1 MNIVPMS
8 SSQLRVIKRDGS
20 FQDVSYDKIVARLSA
35 LANETPAGLPKLLNV
50 NPTLVAQKVINQIYD
65 GIHTHELDHHA
76 SRVSVELTTTHPEYG
91 DLAGR
96 IAVSNHQKQ
105 TTGDPISVLRE
116 LHELY
121 DDNGEL
127 APLISEETMAI
138 AEEYADQIREV
149 VDYSKDYLID
159 YFGFKT
165 LERAYLLKSKGR
177 ILERPQDMWVR
188 VAIGIHGW
196 NLDDILRTYKDLSL
210 KYYTH
215 ATPTLFNAGT
225 VHPQMSSCFLVAMK
239 DDSIDGIFQ
248 TARECALISKWG
260 GGIGLHL
267 HNVRAKGSYIRGTSG
282 TSNGIVPMLRV
293 FNATARYCDQGGG
306 RRKGSFAMYIEP
318 WHADIEDFLRL
329 KINFGNEEERARDL
343 FYGLWIPD
351 LFMKRVRENG
361 KWTLFCPDRAKGLS
375 DCYGDEFEALYE
387 HYEEDSEKYG
397 GREMSAQKLWF
408 QILQSQIETGTPYL
422 LYKDAANSKSNQK
435 NLGTIKSSNLCTEII
450 EYSSAD
456 ETAVCNLASMNLQ
469 AFLMETQTGSGD
481 HIPSLEFD
489 FDLFRKS
496 VSQVVKNLD
505 RVIDRNFYP
514 TEPTKKSNFRHR
526 PVGIG
531 VQGFADVCA
540 RLEIAYDSKEARDLN
555 EKIFAHMYYASVNAS
570 ANLVQVDGLPA
581 YETFKG
587 SPMSKGILQ
596 PDMWDTEHTPD
607 LVYPELDW
615 KGLREKVKGGIR
627 NSLLVAPMPTAS
639 TSQILGNTES
649 FEPGTTNIYTRRTLA
664 GEFIVVNRY
673 LVRELAELGIWGQDI
688 KDQIVASRGSVQNIT
703 EIPEDIRAR
712 YKTVWELS
720 QKILIDMAA
729 DRGKYVCQSQSL
741 NLYSSDPTFKKLSSM
756 HFYAWGKGLKTGI
769 YYLRTRAIADAQQF
783 TIEAEKT
790 NTVKFKPEEQEQE
803 CEVCSA

>member
-1 MNIVPMS
+1 MAAL
-8 SSQLRVIKRDGS
+8 LRVIKRDGS

-35 LANETPAGLPKLLNV
+35 LAKETPAGLPSLENV
-50 NPTLVAQKVINQIYD
+50 NPALIAQKIINQIYD

-96 IAVSNHQKQ
+96 IVVSNHQKQ
-105 TTGDPISVLRE
+105 TYGDPLSVLRE
-116 LHELY
+116 LRELY
-121 DDNGEL
+121 DDNGKP
-127 APLISEETMAI
+127 APLISEQTMAI
-138 AEEYADQIREV
+138 AEEYADQIRKAI
-149 VDYSKDYLID
+149 DYSRDYLID

-177 ILERPQDMWVR
+177 ILERPQDMWMR

-196 NLDDILRTYKDLSL
+196 NIEDILKTYNDLSL

-239 DDSIDGIFQ
+239 DDSIDGIFK

-361 KWTLFCPDRAKGLS
+361 TWTLFCPDRAKGLA
-375 DCYGDEFEALYE
+375 DCYGSEFEALYE
-387 HYEEDSEKYG
+387 MYEADPELYG
-397 GREMSAQKLWF
+397 GKQMPAQKLWF

-422 LYKDAANSKSNQK
+422 LYKDAANEKSNQK
-435 NLGTIKSSNLCTEII
+435 NLGVIKSSNLCTEII

-469 AFLMETQTGSGD
+469 AFLTDEMT
-481 HIPSLEFD
+481 FD
-489 FDLFRKS
+489 FELFREK

-505 RVIDRNFYP
+505 RVIDGNFYP
-514 TEPTKKSNFRHR
+514 TEPTRNSNFRHR
-526 PVGIG
+526 PIGIG

-540 RLEIAYDSKEARDLN
+540 RMKIAYDSRDAKVLN

-570 ANLVQVDGLPA
+570 ADLVQVDGLDP
-581 YETFKG
+581 YKTFAG
-587 SPMSKGILQ
+587 SPISKGILQ
-596 PDMWDTEHTPD
+596 PDMWSECTPNKTHGD
-607 LVYPELDW
+607 LDW
-615 KGLREKVKGGIR
+615 DGLRAKVKKGIR

-649 FEPGTTNIYTRRTLA
+649 FEPATTNIYTRRTLA
-664 GEFIVVNRY
+664 GEFVVVNKY
-673 LVRELAELGIWGQDI
+673 LVRELVSLGIWGKDI
-688 KDQIVASRGSVQNIT
+688 KDHIVKDRGSIQEI
-703 EIPEDIRAR
+703 EDIPEDIRAR
-712 YKTVWELS
+712 YKTVWEMS
-720 QKILIDMAA
+720 QKVLIDMAA
-729 DRGKYVCQSQSL
+729 DRGQYVCQSQSL

-756 HFYAWGKGLKTGI
+756 HFYAWQKGLKTGI

-783 TIEAEKT
+783 TIEATGT
-790 NTVKFKPEEQEQE
+790 NTNGTRTNEPEE

>member
-1 MNIVPMS
+1 MTAS
-8 SSQLRVIKRDGS
+8 LRVIKRDGS
-20 FQDVSYDKIVARLSA
+20 FQDVSYDKIVLRLSS
-35 LANETPAGLPKLLNV
+35 LANETPSGLPSLTRV
-50 NPTLVAQKVINQIYD
+50 NPSLVAQKVINQLYD
-65 GIHTHELDHHA
+65 GIPTHELDHHA

-96 IAVSNHQKQ
+96 VVVSNHQKQ
-105 TTGDPISVLRE
+105 TYGDVVFVMRELRE
-116 LHELY
+116 LC
-121 DDNGEL
+121 DSNGKE

-138 AEEYADQIREV
+138 VEEYSDEIREAI
-149 VDYSKDYLID
+149 DYSRDFLID

-177 ILERPQDMWVR
+177 VIERPQDMWMR

-196 NLDDILRTYKDLSL
+196 NIKDIIRTYNDLSF

-239 DDSIDGIFQ
+239 NDSIDGIFK
-248 TARECALISKWG
+248 TAHECALISKWG

-306 RRKGSFAMYIEP
+306 RRKGSFAIYIEP

-343 FYGLWIPD
+343 FYGLWVPD

-375 DCYGDEFEALYE
+375 DCYGDEFETMYE
-387 HYEEDSEKYG
+387 MYESDPETYG

-422 LYKDAANSKSNQK
+422 LYKDAANQKSNQK
-435 NLGTIKSSNLCTEII
+435 NLGVIKSSNLCTEII
-450 EYSSAD
+450 EYSSED

-469 AFLMETQTGSGD
+469 AFLKYESTEDGETRLS
-481 HIPSLEFD
+481 FD
-489 FDLFRKS
+489 YELFREK
-496 VSQVVKNLD
+496 VAQVVKNLD
-505 RVIDRNFYP
+505 RVIDVNFYP
-514 TEPTKKSNFRHR
+514 TEPARNSNFRHR
-526 PVGIG
+526 PIGIG
-531 VQGFADVCA
+531 VQGFADICA
-540 RLEIAYDSKEARDLN
+540 RLLISYDSKDARELN

-570 ANLVQVDGLPA
+570 ANLVQIDGLDT
-581 YETFKG
+581 YKTFKG

-596 PDMWDTEHTPD
+596 PDMWDCPP
-607 LVYPELDW
+607 PEESHGDLDW
-615 KGLREKVKGGIR
+615 AGLREKVKKGIR

-673 LVRELAELGIWGQDI
+673 LVQELVNLGLWNQETKDNII
-688 KDQIVASRGSVQNIT
+688 KNRGSVQDLPG
-703 EIPEDIRAR
+703 IPEDVCNR
-712 YKTVWELS
+712 YKTVWEMS
-720 QKILIDMAA
+720 QKVLIDMAA
-729 DRGKYVCQSQSL
+729 DRGKFVCQSQSL
-741 NLYSSDPTFKKLSSM
+741 NLYANDPTFKKLSSM
-756 HFYAWGKGLKTGI
+756 HFYSWKKGLKTGI

-783 TIEAEKT
+783 TIEAS
-790 NTVKFKPEEQEQE
+790 NGGGASNGPEE

>member
-1 MNIVPMS
+1 MS
-8 SSQLRVIKRDGS
+8 SELRVIKRDGT
-20 FQDVSYDKIVARLSA
+20 FQDVSYDKIVKRLNSIA
-35 LANETPAGLPKLLNV
+35 KENPSGLPSLTKV
-50 NPTLVAQKVINQIYD
+50 NPAIVAQNVIKQIYD
-65 GIHTHELDHHA
+65 GIHTYELDHHA

-96 IAVSNHQKQ
+96 IVVSNHQKQ
-105 TTGDPISVLRE
+105 TYGDPISVLRE
-116 LHELY
+116 LRELY
-121 DDNGEL
+121 DDNDNP

-138 AEEYADQIREV
+138 AEEYATQIREA
-149 VDYSKDYLID
+149 VDYSRDYLID

-196 NLDDILRTYKDLSL
+196 NIDDIIRTYNDLSL

-225 VHPQMSSCFLVAMK
+225 IRPQMSSCFLVAMK
-239 DDSIDGIFQ
+239 DDSIDGIFR

-306 RRKGSFAMYIEP
+306 RRKGSFAIYIEP

-329 KINFGNEEERARDL
+329 KINFGNEEDRARDL
-343 FYGLWIPD
+343 FYGLWVPD
-351 LFMKRVRENG
+351 LFMKRVKEN
-361 KWTLFCPDRAKGLS
+361 KNWTLFCPDRARGLS
-375 DCYGDEFEALYE
+375 DCHSEEFETLYE
-387 HYEEDSEKYG
+387 MYEQEREKYG
-397 GREMSAQKLWF
+397 GREISAQKLWF

-422 LYKDAANSKSNQK
+422 LYKDASNEKSNQK

-450 EYSSAD
+450 EYSAPD

-469 AFLMETQTGSGD
+469 AFLTETQTGNGS
-481 HIPSLEFD
+481 HIPELMFD
-489 FDLFRKS
+489 FELFRNK

-505 RVIDRNFYP
+505 KVIDRNFYP
-514 TEPTKKSNFRHR
+514 TEPTRKSNFRHR

-531 VQGFADVCA
+531 VQGFADVCS
-540 RLEIAYDSKEARDLN
+540 RLKIAYDSKEAKELN
-555 EKIFAHMYYASVNAS
+555 EKIFAHMYYASVNTS
-570 ANLVQVDGLPA
+570 ADLVQVHGLSA
-581 YETFKG
+581 YETFNG

-596 PDMWDTEHTPD
+596 PDMWKSETTPD
-607 LVYPELDW
+607 HDYPELDW
-615 KGLREKVKGGIR
+615 DALREKVKNGIR

-649 FEPGTTNIYTRRTLA
+649 FEPATTNIYTRRTLA
-664 GEFIVVNRY
+664 GEFVVVNRH
-673 LVRELAELGIWGQDI
+673 LVKELSDLGLWNSAI
-688 KDQIVASRGSVQNIT
+688 KDQIVSNRGSVQ
-703 EIPEDIRAR
+703 EIDTIPKDIRMR

-720 QKILIDMAA
+720 QKVLIDMAA

-741 NLYSSDPTFKKLSSM
+741 NLYANDPTFKKLSSM
-756 HFYAWGKGLKTGI
+756 HFYAWSKGLKTGI
-769 YYLRTRAIADAQQF
+769 YYLRTRAAADAQQF
-783 TIEAEKT
+783 TIEVSKSSEQQT
-790 NTVKFKPEEQEQE
+790 NSVRYQINEPEE
-803 CEVCSA
+803 CDVCSA

>member
-1 MNIVPMS
+1 MS
-8 SSQLRVIKRDGS
+8 TKLRVIKRNGT
-20 FQDVSYDKIVARLSA
+20 FQDVSYDKIVSRLSS
-35 LANETPAGLPKLLNV
+35 LAKETPSGLSPLTKV
-50 NPTLVAQKVINQIYD
+50 NPTIIAQNVIKQIYD

-96 IAVSNHQKQ
+96 IVISNHQKQ
-105 TTGDPISVLRE
+105 TYGDPISVLRE
-116 LHELY
+116 LRELY
-121 DDNGEL
+121 DDNGNL

-138 AEEYADQIREV
+138 AEEYADQIRKA
-149 VDYSKDYLID
+149 VDYSRDYLID

-196 NLDDILRTYKDLSL
+196 NIDDILSTYNDLSL

-225 VHPQMSSCFLVAMK
+225 IRPQMSSCFLVAMK

-267 HNVRAKGSYIRGTSG
+267 HNIRAKGSYIRGTSG

-306 RRKGSFAMYIEP
+306 RRKGSFAIYIEP

-343 FYGLWIPD
+343 FYGLWVPD
-351 LFMKRVRENG
+351 LFMKRVREN
-361 KWTLFCPDRAKGLS
+361 KNWTLFCPDRARGLS
-375 DCYGDEFEALYE
+375 DCHGKEFETLYE
-387 HYEEDSEKYG
+387 MYEQDPEKYG
-397 GREMSAQKLWF
+397 GREIPAQKLWF

-422 LYKDAANSKSNQK
+422 LYKDASNEKSNQK

-450 EYSSAD
+450 EYSAPD

-469 AFLMETQTGSGD
+469 AFLVETQTGNGS
-481 HIPSLEFD
+481 HIPELVFD
-489 FDLFRKS
+489 FDLFRGK
-496 VSQVVKNLD
+496 VSRVVKNLD
-505 RVIDRNFYP
+505 KVIDRNFYP
-514 TEPTKKSNFRHR
+514 IESARKSNFRHR

-531 VQGFADVCA
+531 VQGFADICS
-540 RLEIAYDSKEARDLN
+540 RLKIAYDSKEARELN
-555 EKIFAHMYYASVNAS
+555 EKIFAYMYFASVNTS
-570 ANLVQVDGLPA
+570 ADLVQVHGLPA
-581 YETFKG
+581 YETFVG
-587 SPMSKGILQ
+587 SPVSKGILQ
-596 PDMWDTEHTPD
+596 PDMWKSGDA
-607 LVYPELDW
+607 LSRVYPELDW
-615 KGLREKVKGGIR
+615 TGLREKVKGGIR

-649 FEPGTTNIYTRRTLA
+649 FEPATTNIYTRRTLA
-664 GEFIVVNRY
+664 GEFVVVNRH
-673 LVRELAELGIWGQDI
+673 LVKELTDLDLWDRAI
-688 KDQIVASRGSVQNIT
+688 KNQIVSNRGSVQDIST
-703 EIPEDIRAR
+703 IPEDIRMR
-712 YKTVWELS
+712 YKTVWEIS
-720 QKILIDMAA
+720 QKVLIDMAA

-741 NLYSSDPTFKKLSSM
+741 NLYANDPTFKKLSSM
-756 HFYAWGKGLKTGI
+756 HFYAWSKGLKTGI
-769 YYLRTRAIADAQQF
+769 YYLRTRAAADAQQF
-783 TIEAEKT
+783 TIEASKT
-790 NTVKFKPEEQEQE
+790 SENVSTQNNEPKE
-803 CEVCSA
+803 CLVCSA

>member
-1 MNIVPMS
+1 MS
-8 SSQLRVIKRDGS
+8 SEFRVIKRDGT
-20 FQDVSYDKIVARLSA
+20 FQDVSYDKIVMRLDC
-35 LANETPAGLPKLLNV
+35 LAKESPSGLPPLTKV
-50 NPTLVAQKVINQIYD
+50 NPAIITKNVIKQIYD
-65 GIHTHELDHHA
+65 GIHTRELDHHA

-96 IAVSNHQKQ
+96 IAISNHQKQ
-105 TTGDPISVLRE
+105 TYGNPISVLRE
-116 LHELY
+116 LRELC
-121 DDNGEL
+121 DDNGKP

-138 AEEYADQIREV
+138 AEEYAEQIREA
-149 VDYSKDYLID
+149 VDYSRDYLID

-196 NLDDILRTYKDLSL
+196 DIDQIIRTYNDLSL

-225 VHPQMSSCFLVAMK
+225 IRPQMSSCFLVAMK

-306 RRKGSFAMYIEP
+306 RRKGSFAIYIEP
-318 WHADIEDFLRL
+318 WHSDIEDFLRL

-343 FYGLWIPD
+343 FYGLWVPD
-351 LFMKRVRENG
+351 LFMKRVKEN
-361 KWTLFCPDRAKGLS
+361 KTWTLFCPDRARGLS
-375 DCYGDEFEALYE
+375 DCHGKDFETLYE
-387 HYEEDSEKYG
+387 KYEQDREKYG
-397 GREMSAQKLWF
+397 GREILAQKLWF

-422 LYKDAANSKSNQK
+422 LYKDSANEKSNQK

-450 EYSSAD
+450 EYSSPD

-469 AFLMETQTGSGD
+469 AFLVETHTGHGS
-481 HIPSLEFD
+481 HIPELVFD
-489 FDLFRKS
+489 FDLFRSK

-514 TEPTKKSNFRHR
+514 TEPTRKSNFRHR

-531 VQGFADVCA
+531 VQGFADVCS
-540 RLEIAYDSKEARDLN
+540 RLRISYDSKEGKELN
-555 EKIFAHMYYASVNAS
+555 EKIFAHMYYASVNTS
-570 ANLVQVDGLPA
+570 ADLVQIHGLPV
-581 YETFKG
+581 YETFRG

-596 PDMWDTEHTPD
+596 PDMWETGETPD
-607 LVYPELDW
+607 RAYPELDW
-615 KGLREKVKGGIR
+615 DGLRKKVKNGIR

-649 FEPGTTNIYTRRTLA
+649 FEPATTNIYTRRTLA
-664 GEFIVVNRY
+664 GEFVVVNRH
-673 LVRELAELGIWGQDI
+673 LVKELADLGLWNPTI
-688 KDQIVASRGSVQNIT
+688 KDQIVSNRGSVQDIET
-703 EIPEDIRAR
+703 LPEDIRVR
-712 YKTVWELS
+712 YKTVWEIS

-741 NLYSSDPTFKKLSSM
+741 NLYSNDPTFKKLSSM
-756 HFYAWGKGLKTGI
+756 HFYAWSKGLKTGI
-769 YYLRTRAIADAQQF
+769 YYLRTRAAADAQQF
-783 TIEAEKT
+783 TIEVSKSSEQKDRIRFEK
-790 NTVKFKPEEQEQE
+790 NESEE
-803 CEVCSA
+803 CDVCSA